1 MNFNEALQK
10 AAAYCSL
17 SEKCEYE
24 VKEKLRT
31 WDVSNTDVAKVI
43 DQLRHDDFIN
53 DARYCTYYTRDKFR
67 FNRWGKIKIGM
78 MLRSKQLPEEE
89 ITNARATLNELEVE
103 HRDLNLIIDHLAATP
118 LPEQDQ
124 LLIHRLKKRKL
135 MLKDKIYQ
143 LERMLVPDVPA

>member
-89 ITNARATLNELEVE
+89 ITNALAQIDEAEYEEALVVILQTKLKSLTYKFESEKQGKLFRFAQSRGFE
-103 HRDLNLIIDHLAATP
+103 HNIVSHVLR
-118 LPEQDQ
+118 
-124 LLIHRLKKRKL
+124 
-135 MLKDKIYQ
+135 Q
-143 LERMLVPDVPA
+143 LE

>member
-53 DARYCTYYTRDKFR
+53 DARYCTYYTRDKYR

-89 ITNARATLNELEVE
+89 ITNALAQIDEAEYEEALVVILQTKLKSLTYKFEYEKQGKLFRFAQSRGFE
-103 HRDLNLIIDHLAATP
+103 HNIVSNVLR
-118 LPEQDQ
+118 
-124 LLIHRLKKRKL
+124 
-135 MLKDKIYQ
+135 Q
-143 LERMLVPDVPA
+143 LE

>member
-43 DQLRHDDFIN
+43 DQLRHDDFID

-89 ITNARATLNELEVE
+89 ITNALAQIDEAEYEEALVVILQTKLKSLTYKFEYEKQGKLFRFAQSRGFE
-103 HRDLNLIIDHLAATP
+103 HNIVSHVLR
-118 LPEQDQ
+118 
-124 LLIHRLKKRKL
+124 
-135 MLKDKIYQ
+135 Q
-143 LERMLVPDVPA
+143 LE

>member
-89 ITNARATLNELEVE
+89 ITNALAQIDEAEYEEALVVILQTKLKSLTYKFEYEKQGKLFRFAQGRGFE
-103 HRDLNLIIDHLAATP
+103 HNIISNVL
-118 LPEQDQ
+118 
-124 LLIHRLKKRKL
+124 R
-135 MLKDKIYQ
+135 Q
-143 LERMLVPDVPA
+143 LE